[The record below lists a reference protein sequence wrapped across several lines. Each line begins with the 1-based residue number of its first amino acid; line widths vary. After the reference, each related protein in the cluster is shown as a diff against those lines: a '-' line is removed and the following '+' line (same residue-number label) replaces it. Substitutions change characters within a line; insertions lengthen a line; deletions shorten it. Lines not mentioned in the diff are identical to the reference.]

1 MMGKLLGAM
10 IGGGLGMVLAWSP
23 PLALTLAA
31 AGALIGHLAVDREP
45 LSPRTLRPP
54 SREELLDAP
63 PRPPPRRP
71 AQAPPRRPTKV
82 AADDLL
88 LLDALCPLFIEV
100 ARADAPASQ
109 LEIRVVREFFEQR
122 LQFDTPAMEAV
133 RKALKDAINA
143 EVQDIEFLTTR
154 ARSAVKPSLRVEVV
168 RSLYDL
174 GLVDGALQRSE
185 QDTLKRIVSL
195 FNLSDEQLQ
204 EITREYFGSGE
215 KAYAALG
222 LTSAATDDELKAA
235 FRRLAAE
242 NHPDRAASLGP
253 QEAARA
259 AERFREVKD
268 AYDELKRL
276 RGLV

>member
-31 AGALIGHLAVDREP
+31 AGALIGHFAVDREP
-45 LSPRTLRPP
+45 LSPKTLRPP

-63 PRPPPRRP
+63 PRPAPRRP
-71 AQAPPRRPTKV
+71 APARRPTRV
-82 AADDLL
+82 AAEDLL

-122 LQFDTPAMEAV
+122 LQFDEQAMEAV

-195 FNLSDEQLQ
+195 FNLSDEQLLLV
-204 EITREYFGSGE
+204 TKEYFGSGD
-215 KAYAALG
+215 KAYAVLG

-242 NHPDRAASLGP
+242 HHPDRAASLGAS
-253 QEAARA
+253 EAARA

>member
-31 AGALIGHLAVDREP
+31 AGALIGHFAVDREP
-45 LSPRTLRPP
+45 MSPKTFRPP
-54 SREELLDAP
+54 SKEELLDAP
-63 PRPPPRRP
+63 PRRTAKRPAPPPAKKP
-71 AQAPPRRPTKV
+71 KKV
-82 AADDLL
+82 AAEDLL

-122 LQFDTPAMEAV
+122 LQFDETAMEAV

-174 GLVDGALQRSE
+174 GLADGALQRSE

-204 EITREYFGSGE
+204 QITKEYFGSGD
-215 KAYAALG
+215 KAYAVLG
-222 LTSAATDDELKAA
+222 LTSAASDDELKAA

-242 NHPDRAASLGP
+242 NHPDRAASLGA

-268 AYDELKRL
+268 AYDEIKRL